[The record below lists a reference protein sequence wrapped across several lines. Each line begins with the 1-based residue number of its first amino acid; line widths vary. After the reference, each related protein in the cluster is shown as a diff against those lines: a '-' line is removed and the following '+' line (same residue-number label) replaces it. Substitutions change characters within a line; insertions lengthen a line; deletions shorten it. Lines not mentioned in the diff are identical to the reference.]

1 MAKTDKITELINRYK
16 QELKEHYKQAGRIEV
31 ERESG
36 NGKFSY
42 IEGNNDAFIM
52 DKEHFVEELEE
63 LKEYYSYE

>member
-1 MAKTDKITELINRYK
+1 MVKVDKIIELINKYK
-16 QELKEHYKQAGRIEV
+16 QELKEHYKQAGRIEA
-31 ERESG
+31 ERESV

-52 DKEHFVEELEE
+52 DKERFVEELEE

>member
-1 MAKTDKITELINRYK
+1 MAKVEKIVELINRYK
-16 QELKEHYKQAGRIEV
+16 QELKEHYKQSGRIEA
-31 ERESG
+31 ERESV

-52 DKEHFVEELEE
+52 DKERFVEELEE